1 MQQPSPHHYNAL
13 HNSDERQRRLRR
25 RPRSLWRVALAGI
38 YDFFQLLHEARVA
51 LIGFTLLAI
60 VNAGYLLFYY
70 DYALAG
76 LPPFSLIAALYET
89 MKMMTLESDL
99 PIPENDLLGDLL
111 FFITPILGLA
121 LVFQGILNFGRFVLD
136 KGSRREGWQL
146 ALARTYRGHVIV
158 CGLGSVTYRIILD
171 LLEEGYGVVAIEH
184 DWSGE
189 FVEPTLALEVPVIQ
203 GDARSG
209 EALLAA
215 GLLRARSLVTGLNDD
230 LINIEIAL
238 AARRRRADLPI
249 ILRIFDEDLD
259 LNLEQTFGHNSVF
272 STSTLAAPTLAAAA
286 MGRSIAHV
294 LPLPLEFQHQDGAPR
309 FKGILQLTI
318 RPDSEFVGPLRQM
331 EERLGIWVLMHLK
344 ADAPGGEQRR
354 GNLRHLESGDI
365 VALIGPLDRLEQ
377 ARMLNHGFGAGSE
390 VEVRSFSP
398 AYDTVIVCGLGKIG
412 TRVIRDL
419 DSMRPRPRIVLV
431 YQPDDTRVELF
442 ERVGCLLATQVIGDA
457 RRTAVLEEAGIQG
470 ACALIA
476 ATSDDL
482 TNLQIG
488 LAARKLVP
496 DIDLVLRVYNEDLA
510 GRLEL
515 MFGAHTTFSVAGLAA
530 PTFAAAAVLRG
541 ISYAIELDQ
550 QLLST
555 TTLRVQAGDELDG
568 HSVDDLRR
576 HAGLLALA
584 LRRQGQELPVTLE
597 TSFAPDDLVAVLI
610 DVKRLEQLGQRSQL
624 MVERGSEGA

>member
-1 MQQPSPHHYNAL
+1 VQQPRDSHYNAL

-25 RPRSLWRVALAGI
+25 RPRSLWRIMLAGI
-38 YDFFQLLHEARVA
+38 YDFFQLLREARVV

-70 DYALAG
+70 DHAVAG
-76 LPPFSLIAALYET
+76 LPPFSLISALYET

-99 PIPENDLLGDLL
+99 PIPERDLLGDVL
-111 FFITPILGLA
+111 FFTTPILGLA

-146 ALARTYRGHVIV
+146 ALARTYRSHVIV

-171 LLEEGYGVVAIEH
+171 LLEEGYGVVAIEP

-215 GLLRARSLVTGLNDD
+215 GLLRARSLVAGSNDD
-230 LINIEIAL
+230 LVNIEIGL
-238 AARRRRADLPI
+238 AARRRRNDLSI

-294 LPLPLEFQHQDGAPR
+294 LPLPPEFQHEDGATR

-318 RPDSEFVGPLRQM
+318 RPDSEFVGPLRQL
-331 EERLGIWVLMHLK
+331 EERLGIRALMHFK
-344 ADAPGGEQRR
+344 GHTAAGEPRR
-354 GNLRHLESGDI
+354 GDHRQLESGDT
-365 VALIGPLDRLEQ
+365 VALIGALERLEQ
-377 ARMLNHGFGAGSE
+377 ARVLNHGFGEGSE

-398 AYDTVIVCGLGKIG
+398 SYDTVIVCGLGKIG

-431 YQPDDTRVELF
+431 YQLADTRVELF
-442 ERVGCLLATQVIGDA
+442 EQIGCLLADQIVGDA
-457 RRTAVLEEAGIQG
+457 RRSAVLEEAGIHG

-476 ATSDDL
+476 VTSDDL

-488 LAARKLVP
+488 LAARKRVP

-541 ISYAIELDQ
+541 INYAIELDQ

-568 HSVDDLRR
+568 RSVNDLRER
-576 HAGLLALA
+576 TGMLALA
-584 LRRQGQELPVTLE
+584 LRRRGEDLAISLE
-597 TSFAPDDLVAVLI
+597 TCFAPDDQVAVLI
-610 DVKRLEQLGQRSQL
+610 DVKRLEKLRLRSRL
-624 MVERGSEGA
+624 LVER

>member
-1 MQQPSPHHYNAL
+1 MTSQPEQPAASFNAL

-25 RPRSLWRVALAGI
+25 RPRALWRVALAGI
-38 YDFFQLLHEARVA
+38 YDFFQLLREARIV

-76 LPPFSLIAALYET
+76 LPPFSLISALYET

-99 PIPENDLLGDLL
+99 PIPENDLVGDLL
-111 FFITPILGLA
+111 FFATPILGLA

-136 KGSRREGWQL
+136 KGSRREGWQM

-158 CGLGSVTYRIILD
+158 CGLGSVTYRVVLD

-203 GDARSG
+203 GDACSG
-209 EALLAA
+209 EVLLAA
-215 GLLRARSLVTGLNDD
+215 GLLRARSLIAGLNDD
-230 LINIEIAL
+230 LVNIEIAL

-286 MGRSIAHV
+286 MGRSIGHV
-294 LPLPLEFQHQDGAPR
+294 LPLPPEFQHQDGATR
-309 FKGILQLTI
+309 FKGVLQLTI
-318 RPDSEFVGPLRQM
+318 RPDSEFVGPLRQL
-331 EERLGIWVLMHLK
+331 EERLGIWALMHLK
-344 ADAPGGEQRR
+344 ASSPAGEQRR
-354 GNLRHLESGDI
+354 GDRRQLESGDI

-377 ARMLNHGFGAGSE
+377 ARILNHGFGSGSE

-398 AYDTVIVCGLGKIG
+398 AYDTVIVCGLGKTG

-431 YQPDDTRVELF
+431 YQPDDTRVEFF
-442 ERVGCLLATQVIGDA
+442 EQIGGLLANQVAGDA
-457 RRTAVLEEAGIQG
+457 RRTAVLEAAGIQG
-470 ACALIA
+470 ACALVA

-482 TNLQIG
+482 SNLQIG

-515 MFGAHTTFSVAGLAA
+515 MFGAHTSFSVAGLAA

-568 HSVDDLRR
+568 RSVADLRE
-576 HAGLLALA
+576 HAGILALA
-584 LRRQGQELPVTLE
+584 LRRQDADMPVTLE
-597 TSFAPDDLVAVLI
+597 TCFVPGDQVAVLI
-610 DVKRLEQLGQRSQL
+610 DVKRLEKLRLRSRL
-624 MVERGSEGA
+624 LVER